1 MSPRKAAALRDG
13 GDRTLREHLVA
24 AAARLIA
31 RHGTAGL
38 TVRAIAREAEVADGV
53 LYNHFTDKEELLALA
68 LHSHVETVMS
78 SAPPPPSA
86 GEGTVEENL
95 RAHTT
100 RSLGVLIA
108 ILPAFAGVF
117 SQPKV
122 LAGFTALPIPGEAPL
137 HSALARYL
145 RDEQRLGRVNP
156 AANVDAAVAMVLG
169 ACHELVL
176 PHVFYGSPATEL
188 TVPPGFV
195 DQLVTTLVH
204 GIAPAAN

>member
-1 MSPRKAAALRDG
+1 
-13 GDRTLREHLVA
+13 
-24 AAARLIA
+24 
-31 RHGTAGL
+31 
-38 TVRAIAREAEVADGV
+38 
-53 LYNHFTDKEELLALA
+53 
-68 LHSHVETVMS
+68 MS
-78 SAPPPPSA
+78 SAPPPPPA

-108 ILPAFAGVF
+108 ILPAFAGVT

-122 LAGFTALPIPGEAPL
+122 LAGSTALPIPGEAPL

-176 PHVFYGSPATEL
+176 PHVFYGSPATDL
-188 TVPPGFV
+188 IVPPGFV
-195 DQLVTTLVH
+195 DQIVTTLVH
-204 GIAPAAN
+204 GIGPAAN